1 MINAAIVGLGWWGG
15 NIASALHGSDKIR
28 VVRGIDADADTARAF
43 AADHDLPV
51 SANFRDGLD
60 DTAVQAM
67 ILATPHSL
75 HEEQIVLAARSGKHV
90 FCEKPL
96 ALTKSGAER
105 AIAACEE
112 AGVVLGVGHQRRF
125 EPALVDIKRLVDSGE
140 LGTIMHIE
148 ANYSHDKLANVSPDS
163 WRASPVDA
171 PAAGMTG
178 MGVHLTDA
186 FINMLGSVDEV
197 FALSAKRV
205 VASDSGDVVSVLL
218 GFASGVT
225 GYLTAILAT
234 PVHLRFNVFGS
245 LGWVEARATTH
256 PETQGKTHLTL
267 CRKGGSP
274 ETRVLDPIDT
284 VRANF
289 EAFAEAAEGGAPY
302 PITRQQKLHNIAVLE
317 AIVASAATGRAVTV
331 S

>member
-15 NIASALHGSDKIR
+15 NIASALHGSDRIR
-28 VVRGIDADADTARAF
+28 VVRGIDADSGTAQAF
-43 AADHDLPV
+43 AADHDVPV
-51 SANFRDGLD
+51 SASFRDGLD
-60 DTAVQAM
+60 DPEVQAM

-75 HEEQIVLAARSGKHV
+75 HEEQIVLAAGAGKHV

-96 ALTKSGAER
+96 SLTKSSAER
-105 AIAACEE
+105 AIAACDE

-125 EPALVDIKRLVDSGE
+125 EPALVEIKRLVESGE
-140 LGTIMHIE
+140 LGTIMHVE
-148 ANYSHDKLANVSPDS
+148 ANYSHDKLAGVSPDS

-197 FALSAKRV
+197 FGLSAKRV
-205 VASDSGDVVSVLL
+205 VASESGDVVSVLL

-225 GYLTAILAT
+225 GYLNAILAT
-234 PVHLRFNVFGS
+234 PVYLRFNVFGS
-245 LGWVEARATTH
+245 LGC
-256 PETQGKTHLTL
+256 HLTL

-274 ETRVLDPIDT
+274 ETRAIDPIDT

-289 EAFAEAAEGGAPY
+289 EAFAEAAEGGASY
-302 PITRQQKLHNIAVLE
+302 PITREQKLHNIAVLE
-317 AIVASAATGRAVTV
+317 AIVASVATGKAVTV